1 MRSNVWLANRQRNAR
16 TNNISSGSTA
26 KCNQCRVFTRR
37 CAPRRT
43 HISAMQE
50 QHRTQTATTTLSL
63 SCVRKHTLPFNLCV
77 CSTRMHSQAHSL
89 QSKRGCCQ
97 QAANPVF
104 YNQEEKAHQTT
115 PPAVTEP
122 RPPSTPN
129 PTMQRDEMRCMLTA
143 ASHKHPQH
151 GLGQSNVCG
160 AWMEPA
166 GPSSMACCVQQQGS
180 VITSQQSTV
189 STKCSSVAG
198 SLSDKI
204 TDKIRMKSYSL
215 AGPRP
220 IKTAKSMRTEAA

>member
-143 ASHKHPQH
+143 ASHKTPTARPWAVKCLW
-151 GLGQSNVCG
+151 GLDGTRWPFKYGMLC
-160 AWMEPA
+160 AAA
-166 GPSSMACCVQQQGS
+166 GLCNH
-180 VITSQQSTV
+180 QSTV
-189 STKCSSVAG
+189 NSQHKV
-198 SLSDKI
+198 
-204 TDKIRMKSYSL
+204 
-215 AGPRP
+215 
-220 IKTAKSMRTEAA
+220 